1 MPAVVVQL
9 IIAVAIVVIVA
20 LVCKF
25 VGRMVARTG
34 AAAPPLAT
42 AGGFFD
48 EFAWV
53 IGLVAGVLWFVLG
66 GKL

>member
-1 MPAVVVQL
+1 MPSLVVEIIVA
-9 IIAVAIVVIVA
+9 IAVVVIVA

-25 VGRMVARTG
+25 VGRMVKNTG
-34 AAAPPLAT
+34 AAAPPLVT
-42 AGGFFD
+42 AGGFLD